1 MEEPLVRNERVI
13 DLPAGMNEFNSEWAA
28 VVVDSKEMDVMCV
41 EECTNEWGVCVRL
54 DSKSGSMYVCSMY
67 CKFNRKIEPYLEYLE
82 RVIDCAK
89 GRPLIVGMNANAVSP
104 MWHSKNAEDK
114 DEREERGNKLE
125 QMISAKELIVLN
137 EPSEY
142 YTFSGPNGES
152 DIDVTLGNAALLK
165 YECNWEL
172 KIEWCESDH
181 NAMLIEI
188 RPDEQEK
195 INKKVTKNRWKLKGA
210 DWEKYG
216 KEVHVELEKIGY
228 GNFL

>member
-1 MEEPLVRNERVI
+1 MRNERVI
-13 DLPAGMNEFNSEWAA
+13 GLPAGMNEFNSEWAA

-54 DSKSGSMYVCSMY
+54 DSKTGSMYVCSMY
-67 CKFNRKIEPYLEYLE
+67 CKFNREIEPYLEYLE

-181 NAMLIEI
+181 NAMERGVVNPEKRGEEIEKEI
-188 RPDEQEK
+188 SKHKKEQ
-195 INKKVTKNRWKLKGA
+195 NAR
-210 DWEKYG
+210 
-216 KEVHVELEKIGY
+216 
-228 GNFL
+228 